1 MRLFKRGVIFGKSMY
16 IPRHFEVTDDDEIFA
31 FIEAN
36 AFGQI
41 ISSLQGKLFSTH
53 IPFLL
58 SSDKQKLMGHLAKQ
72 NPQHSDMDKK
82 EVLVTLQGPHAY
94 ISPSWYKSPGVP
106 TWNYQAVH
114 IYGMCEVFDDHE
126 KIKTIVDA
134 LTRKYESSFQNPWQP
149 DYRAPM
155 LGAIVGIEVTIKE
168 IQCKYKLSQN
178 RPAEDRGQ
186 VIEQLENTGS
196 IRLAKTMRRIV
207 G

>member
-1 MRLFKRGVIFGKSMY
+1 MY

-58 SSDKQKLMGHLAKQ
+58 SSDKQKLVGHLAKQ
-72 NPQHSDMDKK
+72 NPQHSDMDKQ

-114 IYGMCEVFDDHE
+114 IYGVCEVFDDHE
-126 KIKTIVDA
+126 IIKTIVDT

-149 DYRAPM
+149 DYKTPM

-178 RPAEDRGQ
+178 RPAEDREQ
-186 VIEQLENTGS
+186 VIERLEITGS